1 MNLIYINRNGQ
12 GEIEMENKE
21 VDVGNK
27 ETDKEGE
34 AVKNDIDMVKIV
46 ENGKVSVEA
55 EPIKIENMKNRMKV
69 KCAKCKLED
78 ILTEED
84 VKLLAHIV
92 KRYNPIPNPND
103 YTAVLSIIK
112 GNCTDGKKHIFIFDE
127 SFDKAV
133 ADTLKEYK
141 DAIVANV
148 SRKETLEKICILMV
162 ETTNQIKS
170 LESELKGLDKKK
182 EYTISEM
189 STGGILIDNIK
200 LKFEK
205 LTGTSD
211 IEMWS

>member
-1 MNLIYINRNGQ
+1 
-12 GEIEMENKE
+12 MEDKI
-21 VDVGNK
+21 V
-27 ETDKEGE
+27 DKEGE
-34 AVKNDIDMVKIV
+34 STKKDIDMGKLVETQVKVDIELV
-46 ENGKVSVEA
+46 GVDTEPVMLENGKNKM
-55 EPIKIENMKNRMKV
+55 KI

-78 ILTEED
+78 ILTEDD

-92 KRYNPIPNPND
+92 KRYNHNPNPND

-133 ADTLKEYK
+133 ADTLKDYK
-141 DAIVANV
+141 DAIRTNVA
-148 SRKETLEKICILMV
+148 RKETLEKICILIID
-162 ETTNQIKS
+162 TTNQIKS
-170 LESELKGLDKKK
+170 LESELKDLDKKK
-182 EYTISEM
+182 EYIMSEM
-189 STGGILIDNIK
+189 GTGGILIDNIK